1 MRKRPLLTYFA
12 LSYGVTW
19 LCWLPYILSETG
31 VGVLPIRFP
40 EVLGSSQTLGILP
53 GAYLGPVMAA
63 FVVTA
68 VADGRP
74 GLRRWAARL
83 VRWRVA
89 PRWYLG
95 VILAVPVVAVAAT
108 FPIPGALA
116 DLRTPDI
123 SVLLMYVPML
133 ALQCVTTGLAEEP
146 GWRDF
151 AQPRLQAR
159 YGPLAGSLILGPLWG
174 AWHLPLF
181 FSEWAG
187 RSGAD
192 WTMMVEF
199 IGSAIPLSI
208 VMAWV
213 FNRTNES
220 LPVVMLFHA
229 GVNTVYSLA
238 WAELFPSLD
247 EFGDSLHSLA
257 IGSGVAA
264 VVLLIATRGRLGY
277 EPLAAREPAGAGTR

>member
-1 MRKRPLLTYFA
+1 MREHPLLTYFT
-12 LSYGVTW
+12 LSYGITW

-31 VGVLPIRFP
+31 LGLLPIRYP
-40 EVLGSSQTLGILP
+40 EILGSSQTLGVLP
-53 GAYLGPVMAA
+53 GGYLGPITAA
-63 FVVTA
+63 FIVTA
-68 VADGRP
+68 VVDGRP
-74 GLRRWAARL
+74 GLRRWAKRL
-83 VRWRVA
+83 VRWRVS

-95 VILAVPVVAVAAT
+95 VLLAVPVVAVVST
-108 FPIPGALA
+108 FPLPGALA
-116 DLRTPDI
+116 DFRIPGAT
-123 SVLLMYVPML
+123 VLLLYVPML
-133 ALQCVTTGLAEEP
+133 VMQFLTTGLAEEP

-181 FSEWAG
+181 FSEWA
-187 RSGAD
+187 D
-192 WTMMVEF
+192 WPNVDWLMMAEF
-199 IGSAIPLSI
+199 VGSAIPLSL
-208 VMAWV
+208 VMTWV

-229 GVNTVYSLA
+229 SVNTVYSLVWEA
-238 WAELFPSLD
+238 CFPSLD
-247 EFGDSLHSLA
+247 AFGDSVHTLA

-277 EPLAAREPAGAGTR
+277 EPIAAREFQNTGAR